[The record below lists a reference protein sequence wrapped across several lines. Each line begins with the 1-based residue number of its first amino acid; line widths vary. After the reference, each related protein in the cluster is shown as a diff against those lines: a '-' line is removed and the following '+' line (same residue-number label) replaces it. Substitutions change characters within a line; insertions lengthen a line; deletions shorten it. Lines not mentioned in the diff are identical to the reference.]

1 MHLQKALATI
11 GQYEILEL
19 VGEGGLGKVFR
30 ARDTSTG
37 NIVALKLLHERYGAD
52 ERFLGIFHRELMMHR
67 TVSHPSLVPILDN
80 HFEPPTCYIVSRY
93 IDGWPSR
100 FLIRHYGRVP
110 PLIALALMVQV
121 SMGLDA
127 LHLRDLVHGDLSAA
141 NILIEKTGKVF
152 LTDFSLTADVSSL
165 VKKEHIFGTPGYYS
179 PEHLTASPVTPASDV
194 YVIGLLLWELIMGTK
209 MIPALD
215 GGNSVPILLQ
225 HMANVSFRN
234 FKCTNQ
240 ELVKD
245 ILGLLRNILH
255 PVAIKRYEN
264 GEKLGRALD
273 ILLKKHGI
281 HNPQAA
287 VVQYLSDGLLAAH
300 YRVATQ
306 NIYMG
311 YAPYTIEDLQL
322 LNPKS

>member
-1 MHLQKALATI
+1 MQQIPTTI

-30 ARDTSTG
+30 ARDTASG
-37 NIVALKLLHERYGAD
+37 QIVALKLLHARYGAD
-52 ERFLGIFHRELMMHR
+52 ERFLGVFHRELMMHR

-80 HFEPPTCYIVSRY
+80 HFEPPTCYIVSRF

-100 FLIRHYGRVP
+100 FIIRHYGRVP
-110 PLIALALMVQV
+110 PLVALALMLQV
-121 SMGLDA
+121 ATGLDA

-165 VKKEHIFGTPGYYS
+165 AKKEHIFGTPGYYS

-209 MIPALD
+209 LIPALE
-215 GGNSVPILLQ
+215 GGDSVRTLLQ
-225 HMANVSFRN
+225 HMATISFRN

-240 ELVKD
+240 NLVKD
-245 ILGLLRNILH
+245 ILGLLRLMLH
-255 PVAIKRYEN
+255 PIASKRFEN

-273 ILLKKHGI
+273 MVIKKYGI
-281 HNPQAA
+281 HNPQTA
-287 VVQYLSDGLLAAH
+287 VVQYLSDGLLATP

-311 YAPYTIEDLQL
+311 YAPYSIDDLLL

>member
-1 MHLQKALATI
+1 MQKALTQI

-19 VGEGGLGKVFR
+19 VGEGGLGKVFK
-30 ARDTSTG
+30 ARDTVSKQ
-37 NIVALKLLHERYGAD
+37 IVALKLLHERYGAD
-52 ERFLGIFHRELMMHR
+52 ERFLGVFHRELMMHR

-80 HFEPPTCYIVSRY
+80 HFQPPICYIVSRF

-100 FLIRHYGRVP
+100 FIIRHFGRAP
-110 PLIALALMVQV
+110 PLIAMALMVQV
-121 SMGLDA
+121 STGLDA

-209 MIPALD
+209 LIPAME
-215 GGNSVPILLQ
+215 GSKAVPIVLQ

-234 FKCTNQ
+234 LKCTV
-240 ELVKD
+240 EEMVKD
-245 ILGLLRNILH
+245 LLGLFRLMLH
-255 PVAIKRYEN
+255 PVANKRFEN
-264 GEKLGRALD
+264 GEKLCRALEFT
-273 ILLKKHGI
+273 LKKHGI
-281 HNPQAA
+281 TNPQAA
-287 VVQYLSDGLLAAH
+287 VVQYLSDGLLVP
-300 YRVATQ
+300 RTRPSTQ
-306 NIYMG
+306 NIYHG
-311 YAPYTIEDLQL
+311 YAPYSVEDLLL
-322 LNPKS
+322 LNPK